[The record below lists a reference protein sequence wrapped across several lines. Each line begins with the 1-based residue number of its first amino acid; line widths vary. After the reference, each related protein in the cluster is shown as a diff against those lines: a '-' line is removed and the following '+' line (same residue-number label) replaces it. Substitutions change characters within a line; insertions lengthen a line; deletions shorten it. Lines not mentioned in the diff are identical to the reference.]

1 MKAFEQTMYECV
13 CVLLLPSIIFSQI
26 KKKQNN
32 DFYLFYNNI
41 CIYEMVMIFIRFVTV
56 FIPLQSTSLHST
68 FIPIMYVYI
77 P

>member
-32 DFYLFYNNI
+32 DFYLF
-41 CIYEMVMIFIRFVTV
+41 
-56 FIPLQSTSLHST
+56 
-68 FIPIMYVYI
+68 
-77 P
+77 